1 MDIHSSGGG
10 IYYTV
15 GCVRQAHVDQ
25 LASFS
30 DRLSAMMR
38 CGTTTVEAKT
48 GYGLDLESEVKM
60 LRAIERVR
68 KEHPISVSVTYCG
81 AHAVPK

>member
-1 MDIHSSGGG
+1 MEEESIRQLAVSA
-10 IYYTV
+10 
-15 GCVRQAHVDQ
+15 CQAHVDQ
-25 LASFS
+25 LASSIS
-30 DRLSAMMR
+30 DRDLSAMMH

-68 KEHPISVSVTYCG
+68 KEHPISVLVTYCG
-81 AHAVPK
+81 VHAVPK